1 MKTEDFEYHLPPEQ
15 IAQRPA
21 DPRDSSRLLVL
32 DRGTQKI
39 AHHVFHELPDI
50 LNKDDVL
57 VFNDTRVLPARLK
70 ARKIPTGGQV
80 EILLLRHVQART
92 WEAIVGGR
100 RVQPGLQ
107 LGITDSVQAEVLE
120 NLGRSRRLI
129 RFSAEIITE
138 LDDLGEMPLP
148 PYITEPLRSR
158 DEYQTMFARENGS
171 AAAPTAGLHF
181 TPALLD
187 RLSVKGIRLA
197 SVTLHVGLDT
207 FAPVP
212 EEDPL
217 EHTIHTEWCSLPEHT
232 AHILRKARAEG
243 RHITAVGTTTTRVLE
258 TAAARAPEN
267 EWIIPFQGPT
277 DLFILPGHRFQVV
290 DSLITNFHLPRSTL
304 LMLVS
309 AFAGR
314 DQILETYRLAQRE
327 GYRFYSF
334 GDAMLIL

>member
-21 DPRDSSRLLVL
+21 NPRDSSRLLVL
-32 DRGTQKI
+32 DRRTQKI

-50 LNKDDVL
+50 LNKGDVL

-138 LDDLGEMPLP
+138 LDELGEMPLP

-181 TPALLD
+181 TPTLLD
-187 RLSVKGIRLA
+187 RLAVKGIQLA

-212 EEDPL
+212 
-217 EHTIHTEWCSLPEHT
+217 
-232 AHILRKARAEG
+232 
-243 RHITAVGTTTTRVLE
+243 
-258 TAAARAPEN
+258 
-267 EWIIPFQGPT
+267 
-277 DLFILPGHRFQVV
+277 
-290 DSLITNFHLPRSTL
+290 
-304 LMLVS
+304 
-309 AFAGR
+309 
-314 DQILETYRLAQRE
+314 
-327 GYRFYSF
+327 
-334 GDAMLIL
+334 